1 MEVEVFSNILI
12 SENNIFKEILKHA
25 ANFLYDGEIQCN
37 DEVEALE
44 ILECLCLIFGFPKSL
59 VEIYCNYNRNE
70 NLNDSKINENTLIG
84 SNKAIIL
91 PVFKDAP
98 KNDENVEETRG

>member
-1 MEVEVFSNILI
+1 MI
-12 SENNIFKEILKHA
+12 SENNNFTEILKHA

-37 DEVEALE
+37 DEVESLE

-59 VEIYCNYNRNE
+59 VEMCCNRNE
-70 NLNDSKINENTLIG
+70 NVNDSKINKNTLIG
-84 SNKAIIL
+84 CNRAIIL

-98 KNDENVEETRG
+98 KNDENGEETRGRHFTKFE